1 MAKTNIP
8 ESPSI
13 NLLGTGTSIKGD
25 IKSNGDFRI
34 DGSLV
39 GSIHS
44 KGKVIIGTT
53 GKVDGEIICQ
63 NADISGEVKARV
75 TVAELLSLKATS
87 KISGDVTT
95 NKLAIESG
103 AKFSGSCNMDSNET
117 VKDKFSSPIEKPGI
131 KEKIA

>member
-13 NLLGTGTSIKGD
+13 NLLGAGTSIKGD

-63 NADISGEVKARV
+63 NADISGEVKAQV

-103 AKFSGSCNMDSNET
+103 AKFSGSCSMDSNE
-117 VKDKFSSPIEKPGI
+117 VRKDKFSSPTDKPGP

>member
-13 NLLGTGTSIKGD
+13 NLLGAGTSIKGD

-103 AKFSGSCNMDSNET
+103 AKFSGSCNMDNSEAR
-117 VKDKFSSPIEKPGI
+117 KDKFSSPIEKPGI

>member
-13 NLLGTGTSIKGD
+13 NLLGAGTSIKGD

-34 DGSLV
+34 DGSLI

-53 GKVDGEIICQ
+53 GKVDGEVVCQ
-63 NADISGEVKARV
+63 NADISGEVKALV
-75 TVAELLSLKATS
+75 TVSELLSLKSTS
-87 KISGDVTT
+87 KISGDITT
-95 NKLAIESG
+95 NKLAIEAG
-103 AKFSGSCNMDSNET
+103 ARFSGSCNMESGEQR
-117 VKDKFSSPIEKPGI
+117 KEKFSPPNEKPSI

>member
-13 NLLGTGTSIKGD
+13 NLLGAGTSIKGD

-34 DGSLV
+34 DGTLV
-39 GSIHS
+39 GSIHA

-53 GKVDGEIICQ
+53 GKVDGEVVCQ
-63 NADISGEVKARV
+63 NADISGEVKAQV
-75 TVAELLSLKATS
+75 TVAELLSLKSTS
-87 KISGDVTT
+87 KIAGDITT

-103 AKFSGSCNMDSNET
+103 ARFSGSCNMEGGEYKKEKFT
-117 VKDKFSSPIEKPGI
+117 TPGDKTSI

>member
-13 NLLGTGTSIKGD
+13 NLLGAGTSIKGD

-63 NADISGEVKARV
+63 SADISGEVKAQV

-103 AKFSGSCNMDSNET
+103 AKFSGSCSMDNKE
-117 VKDKFSSPIEKPGI
+117 VRKDKFSSPTDKPGP

>member
-13 NLLGTGTSIKGD
+13 NLLGAGTSIKGD

-75 TVAELLSLKATS
+75 TVTELLSLKATS

-103 AKFSGSCNMDSNET
+103 AKFSGSCNMDSSET
-117 VKDKFSSPIEKPGI
+117 RKDKFSSPIEKPGI